1 VIFRRPY
8 ADLVERQLTLF
19 AADNADLLDELAEAE
34 RAYDRA
40 DREAAPEAY
49 GDFQLVVEAA
59 GEALAD
65 LRDHFAATLDDEAAE
80 TYRAAFNRAA
90 GRRWRRL
97 AVEL

>member
-8 ADLVERQLTLF
+8 ADLVERQLALF
-19 AADNADLLDELAEAE
+19 AADNADLLEELVEAE

-40 DREAAPEAY
+40 DRDSAAEAY

-65 LRDHFAATLDDEAAE
+65 LRDHFAATLDEEAAE
-80 TYRAAFNRAA
+80 SYRAAFNRAA
-90 GRRWRRL
+90 ARRWRRL